1 MDFDATQTSRSRL
14 IWAGKAL
21 FAKSGYEQ
29 TATSAIA
36 RKAGTSESQL
46 VRYFGGKAGLLE
58 AIFNESWRP
67 LNEAIEEVLTRAP
80 NARDALLGVL
90 SALIQSFGED
100 PEAAFLLL
108 FESRR
113 VRSSGRDI
121 QLSEGFLKFND
132 LLRNLISRGK
142 RDGEFTMKFNEG
154 AIVSALMGAA
164 EGMLRD
170 RFVSERRGEDHSV
183 SDKEIRAILTQFIG
197 CL

>member
-14 IWAGKAL
+14 IWAGKML
-21 FAKSGYEQ
+21 FARSGYEQ

-67 LNEAIEEVLTRAP
+67 LNEAIEEVMTKAP

-100 PEAAFLLL
+100 RDAAFLLL
-108 FESRR
+108 FEGRR
-113 VRSSGRDI
+113 VRASGPEI
-121 QLSEGFLKFND
+121 QLSEGFSRFTELLRTLVNRGQRDGTFSKKFND
-132 LLRNLISRGK
+132 
-142 RDGEFTMKFNEG
+142 T
-154 AIVSALMGAA
+154 AIVSGLMGAA
-164 EGMLRD
+164 EGMVRD
-170 RFVSERRGEDHSV
+170 RFTNERAGQPAAV
-183 SDKEIRAILTQFIG
+183 SDKDIRAILGAFIES
-197 CL
+197 L